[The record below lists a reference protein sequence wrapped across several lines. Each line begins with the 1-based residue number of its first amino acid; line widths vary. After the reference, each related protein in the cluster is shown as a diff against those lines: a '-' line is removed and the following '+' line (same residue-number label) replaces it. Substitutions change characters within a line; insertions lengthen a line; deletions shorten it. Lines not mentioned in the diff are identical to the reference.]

1 VFDFSPDA
9 PPAQDLRR
17 FQNFQRTKR
26 STKKS
31 IEPAA
36 APTITPM
43 ISPRE
48 LAIDPFCAGSGVEVF
63 TAVLGDDEV
72 ASGDGDEV
80 DDTDVDID
88 EEEDVE
94 GLPEALVPV
103 GCRPTVGA
111 AEGVADPPVGAKTE
125 LSVWVSA

>member
-1 VFDFSPDA
+1 LDFSLDT
-9 PPAQDLRR
+9 PPAPDLRR

-26 STKKS
+26 DTKKS

-43 ISPRE
+43 IRPRE
-48 LAIDPFCAGSGVEVF
+48 LAIDSFWVGSGVEVF
-63 TAVLGDDEV
+63 TAVLEDGEV

-88 EEEDVE
+88 GDEDAE
-94 GLPEALVPV
+94 GLLEALVSV
-103 GCRPTVGA
+103 GWESVVGA
-111 AEGVADPPVGAKTE
+111 AEGVADPSVGAKTV